1 MKKSSFMRLCALM
14 LVLYVCNK
22 AFAAFGDN
30 NLAPIASPALIVE
43 KGETNAQ
50 GKFACVNYGGN
61 AIKSFHYRLSI
72 DGKVLEEKEVKLAQP
87 IAPTDTKELLVNVP
101 TLKELGDYKV
111 TCEITKVNGQ
121 PNTTTF
127 SESSL
132 NMVVLS
138 KKPKCRVVFE
148 DYTALWC
155 QYCPRATV
163 IMEDMSKRHP
173 DDFIGIA
180 IHSRDAVGINGYSSR
195 GTPING
201 YPTVWASRRSTVKG
215 YSGEDFYIDAKNRG
229 AEMDIEVQAEWDVRK
244 TSISVQS
251 FTTFRRSLSNAR
263 YALAYVIIED
273 GMQSRNWAQAN
284 YFSGM
289 YEYEREN
296 SEFKMF
302 TRAGNPAY
310 GLKYNHVAREFKGI
324 EWGLDN
330 SLPSRVTADK
340 AISHKVTFSN
350 IGTYWQ
356 PQNKNNLHVVVL
368 VIDRSSNY
376 IVNAA
381 RCSIGAHGTTGVE
394 AVNTQTERVEVA
406 RFNLKGQRLS
416 APEPGINVVKYND
429 GTVKKVLVR

>member
-14 LVLYVCNK
+14 LVLYICNK

-101 TLKELGDYKV
+101 ALKELGDYKV

-180 IHSRDAVGINGYSSR
+180 IHSRDAVGINGYSGR

-310 GLKYNHVAREFKGI
+310 GLKYNHVARDFKGI
-324 EWGLDN
+324 EWGLNN

>member
-14 LVLYVCNK
+14 MVLYVCNK

-180 IHSRDAVGINGYSSR
+180 IHSRDAVGINGYSGR

-381 RCSIGAHGTTGVE
+381 RCSIGAHGTTDVE

>member
-180 IHSRDAVGINGYSSR
+180 IHSRDAVGINGYSGR

>member
-14 LVLYVCNK
+14 LVLYICNK

-180 IHSRDAVGINGYSSR
+180 IHSRDAVGINGYSGR

>member
-14 LVLYVCNK
+14 MVLYVCNK

-101 TLKELGDYKV
+101 TLKDLGDYKV

-180 IHSRDAVGINGYSSR
+180 IHSRDAVGINGYSGR

-330 SLPSRVTADK
+330 SLPSRATADK

>member
-14 LVLYVCNK
+14 MVLYVCNK

-50 GKFACVNYGGN
+50 GKFACVNYGSN

-72 DGKVLEEKEVKLAQP
+72 AGKVLEEKEVKLAQP

-148 DYTALWC
+148 DYTATWC
-155 QYCPRATV
+155 QYCPRATA
-163 IMEDMSKRHP
+163 IMEYMSKKHP

-180 IHSRDAVGINGYSSR
+180 IHSRDQMGIENYY
-195 GTPING
+195 GTGSPVRG
-201 YPTVWASRRSTVKG
+201 YPTIWASR
-215 YSGEDFYIDAKNRG
+215 YSQIKDYTGEDAYDDAKNRG
-229 AEMDIEVQAEWDVRK
+229 AVMDIEVQAEWDVRK
-244 TSISVQS
+244 TTISVQS

-263 YALAYVIIED
+263 YALAYVIVED
-273 GMQSRNWAQAN
+273 GMQGRSWAQAN
-284 YFSGM
+284 YFYGR
-289 YEYEREN
+289 YEYENEN
-296 SEFKMF
+296 SELRTF
-302 TRAGNPAY
+302 TRGGNPVY
-310 GLKYNHVAREFKGI
+310 NLKYNHVARDFKGI

-340 AISHKVTFSN
+340 AISHKVTFGN

-429 GTVKKVLVR
+429 GTVEKVLVR

>member
-14 LVLYVCNK
+14 LVLYICNK

-72 DGKVLEEKEVKLAQP
+72 AGKVLEEKEVKLAQP

-180 IHSRDAVGINGYSSR
+180 IHSRDAVGINGYSGR

>member
-14 LVLYVCNK
+14 LVLYICNK

-61 AIKSFHYRLSI
+61 AIKSFHYRLSV

-180 IHSRDAVGINGYSSR
+180 IHSRDAVGINGYSGR

>member
-14 LVLYVCNK
+14 LVLYICNK

-30 NLAPIASPALIVE
+30 NLAPIASPSLIVE

-138 KKPKCRVVFE
+138 KKPKYRVVFE

-180 IHSRDAVGINGYSSR
+180 IHSRDAVGINGYSGR

>member
-14 LVLYVCNK
+14 LVLYICNK

-30 NLAPIASPALIVE
+30 NLAPIASPSLIVE

-180 IHSRDAVGINGYSSR
+180 IHSRDAVGINGYSGR

-381 RCSIGAHGTTGVE
+381 RCSIGAHGTTDVE

>member
-14 LVLYVCNK
+14 MVLYVCNK

-72 DGKVLEEKEVKLAQP
+72 AGKVLEEKEVKLAQP

-180 IHSRDAVGINGYSSR
+180 IHSRDAVGINGYSGR

>member
-14 LVLYVCNK
+14 LVLYICNK

-30 NLAPIASPALIVE
+30 NLAPITSPALIVE

-101 TLKELGDYKV
+101 ALKELGDYKV

-180 IHSRDAVGINGYSSR
+180 IHSRDAIAINGYSGR
-195 GTPING
+195 GTPIGG

-215 YSGEDFYIDAKNRG
+215 YSGEDFYLDAKNRG

-302 TRAGNPAY
+302 THAGNPAY

-324 EWGLDN
+324 ESGLDN

>member
-180 IHSRDAVGINGYSSR
+180 IHSRDAVGINGYSGR

-416 APEPGINVVKYND
+416 VPEPGINVVKYND

>member
-14 LVLYVCNK
+14 LVLYICNK

-30 NLAPIASPALIVE
+30 NLAPIASPSLIVE

-180 IHSRDAVGINGYSSR
+180 IHSRDAVGINGYSGR

-284 YFSGM
+284 YFFGM

>member
-14 LVLYVCNK
+14 MVLYVCNK

-180 IHSRDAVGINGYSSR
+180 IHSRDAVGINGYSGR